1 MAAGRG
7 PAPTGGAGGDSAA
20 AALGA
25 EDGGFVTA
33 LDGHASPPD
42 SDAGTGAQDP
52 NDAAGPLTGE
62 LPTEIVA
69 DADIS
74 PDATQAAAAAS
85 IALAIAAVVPVETPS
100 GAPPVAAPAGS
111 LQAAPPQPLPGL
123 VPARVD
129 ANGTVVPVLPG
140 LTPAATAAPATAA
153 APAVSGDSPAN
164 PVVAAP
170 PSATGTGTA
179 PAPATPAP
187 AATITLTLTS
197 KDAPAA
203 PGGTPASPA
212 AGTAA
217 APAAV
222 PAALPAPAGTATG
235 APASP
240 TTTTGV
246 VPQAGS
252 GQDAPPA
259 AAPREPAPAAAA
271 PATSAAP
278 APGVALGQAAPAPL
292 HTTAPGG
299 TAHGAHGLTTAHELA
314 HELGTRVHMA
324 VREGGRELLVNLRP
338 PDLGQL
344 TIRVTM
350 TDGVLHAQIMADR
363 PEAARMLQQSL
374 SQLDTALTDL
384 GYSLDG
390 LDVSYG
396 GQDARD
402 ARSSTPGT
410 DALGRTEADARQRD
424 GRPRGRLGNHGLDLV
439 VAARPARVRRD
450 TWLRPLRSPETSWP
464 RRRSRRRHPR
474 RPPTSSRRRAS
485 SSCSPPRSPR
495 QNPLEPMKDT
505 EFVAQMA
512 SFSQLEQTTNMAANI
527 KALTMSGQL
536 SQGAALIGKS
546 VTYQPADGTAAVTG
560 VVQSLAVGA
569 GRSMSLVVD
578 GVSVDIS
585 QVSGITA

>member
-7 PAPTGGAGGDSAA
+7 APAPTGGAGGDSAA

-85 IALAIAAVVPVETPS
+85 IALAIAAVVPVEPS
-100 GAPPVAAPAGS
+100 PGAPSVAAPAGS
-111 LQAAPPQPLPGL
+111 VQAAPPQPLPGL

-140 LTPAATAAPATAA
+140 LTPAATNAA
-153 APAVSGDSPAN
+153 ASAASGDSPAN

-170 PSATGTGTA
+170 PSATVTGTT

-197 KDAPAA
+197 KDAPAT

-212 AGTAA
+212 ASTAA
-217 APAAV
+217 APAA
-222 PAALPAPAGTATG
+222 PPAPAGTATG

-271 PATSAAP
+271 PATPAAP

-410 DALGRTEADARQRD
+410 DALGRTEADDDSETAAPAVASETTASTSSSR
-424 GRPRGRLGNHGLDLV
+424 LDL
-439 VAARPARVRRD
+439 
-450 TWLRPLRSPETSWP
+450 
-464 RRRSRRRHPR
+464 
-474 RPPTSSRRRAS
+474 
-485 SSCSPPRSPR
+485 
-495 QNPLEPMKDT
+495 
-505 EFVAQMA
+505 
-512 SFSQLEQTTNMAANI
+512 
-527 KALTMSGQL
+527 
-536 SQGAALIGKS
+536 
-546 VTYQPADGTAAVTG
+546 
-560 VVQSLAVGA
+560 LA
-569 GRSMSLVVD
+569 
-578 GVSVDIS
+578 
-585 QVSGITA
+585 